1 MKLDNHLKEGDR
13 EGTTYKILRKKR
25 LASSKKNRRRIS
37 DQSRNGETGGWELA
51 WSRS

>member
-25 LASSKKNRRRIS
+25 LASSKNRRRIS
-37 DQSRNGETGGWELA
+37 DQGRKGETGGWELA